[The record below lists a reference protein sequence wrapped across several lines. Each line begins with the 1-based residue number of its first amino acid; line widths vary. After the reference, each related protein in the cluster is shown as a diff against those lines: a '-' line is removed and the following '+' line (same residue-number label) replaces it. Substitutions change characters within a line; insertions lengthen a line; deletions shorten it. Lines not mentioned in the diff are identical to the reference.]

1 VTGMFNFSSRRVA
14 GFSIIE
20 LIASVAILGLL
31 ASVAMPVI
39 QTSITRE
46 KEYQLRIALRDIRSA
61 IDAYKQ
67 ATTNNLISSTQTP
80 SGYPPNL
87 TALAAG
93 VPTIAVP
100 PTPSQQMYFLRS
112 VPRDP
117 FFPDQTTPA
126 IDTWAVRGYDD
137 SNPPSDVFD
146 VSSMSTQPGLNGI
159 PYSQW

>member
-1 VTGMFNFSSRRVA
+1 MFNSPSRRVA

-67 ATTNNLISSTQTP
+67 ATAGNLISSTPAP

-93 VPTIAVP
+93 VATTI
-100 PTPSQQMYFLRS
+100 TSTNTTSQQMYFLRS
-112 VPRDP
+112 IPRDP

-146 VSSMSTQPGLNGI
+146 VSSMSTQAGLNGI
-159 PYSQW
+159 SYSQW